1 MPTSPENPAVFQKN
15 PQQALQML
23 SLCRR
28 AGKLKLGFD
37 VVKASVMRGEAEL
50 VLCSRHVSEKT
61 EKEVRR
67 FCREWGAA
75 LYQIPYTLEELE
87 YYVGKRVGILAV
99 IDKNFGRTICAKLP
113 DGQQLAA
120 IDCTSR

>member
-1 MPTSPENPAVFQKN
+1 MFPACFGKDGEGST
-15 PQQALQML
+15 ALLQGVG
-23 SLCRR
+23 C
-28 AGKLKLGFD
+28 
-37 VVKASVMRGEAEL
+37 
-50 VLCSRHVSEKT
+50 
-61 EKEVRR
+61 
-67 FCREWGAA
+67 A